1 MKDNGKNEKKFDIW
15 YKKLTEMKKL
25 SIFQGSKEGIN
36 HLKKLNHLKT
46 IVEGIMKARKQSGI
60 DDNKLAK
67 MDGEIDVKD
76 NGSDWYILYMFLD
89 LYI

>member
-76 NGSDWYILYMFLD
+76 NGSD
-89 LYI
+89 